1 MSRGV
6 VIPWYEVV
14 VRTTRSSGAGGQ
26 HINKTE
32 SRVELVWNVQTS
44 QALTEEQRTR
54 ILARLAGKLTS
65 EGELRVVASDT
76 RSQYQNR
83 ELAQARLSEMVR
95 RALVVPKVRKP
106 TAPSRAAKRAR
117 LEEKRRRG
125 EQKRARGR
133 PVDD

>member
-1 MSRGV
+1 VSRL
-6 VIPWYEVV
+6 VIPWDEVL

-26 HINKTE
+26 HVNKTE

-44 QALTEEQRTR
+44 PVLTNDQRTR
-54 ILARLAGKLTS
+54 LLTKLAGKLTGD
-65 EGELRVVASDT
+65 GELRVVASDT

-83 ELAQARLSEMVR
+83 EIAQTRLSELVH

-106 TAPSRAAKRAR
+106 TKPTRASKRVR
-117 LEEKRRRG
+117 LETKRHRG
-125 EQKRARGR
+125 DQKKNRQR

>member
-1 MSRGV
+1 
-6 VIPWYEVV
+6 

-26 HINKTE
+26 HVNKTE

-44 QALTEEQRTR
+44 PVLTDDQRNRLLT
-54 ILARLAGKLTS
+54 RLAGKLTS

-83 ELAQARLSEMVR
+83 ELAQARLAELVR
-95 RALVVPKVRKP
+95 RALIVPKVRKP
-106 TAPSRAAKRAR
+106 TAPSRASKRVR
-117 LEEKRRRG
+117 LDEKRRRG
-125 EQKRARGR
+125 DQKRNRQR